1 MFRIRIARY
10 AMHPWR
16 SLVLTALVLY
26 FDSTYRPMSCSLP
39 PCPLL
44 NLVQN
49 TSVQVQFHPFQN
61 LIAYFASKVSP
72 QAVVYPSSRCSPSL
86 LSKSRLQN
94 RLSFMSIPSE
104 HASSD
109 GTWSTYQSTDTYSQH
124 GMGPSSHILSNG
136 PTSPLYP
143 TEPSTET
150 LIPEEGDESSISIS
164 MSSTF
169 FAGAGHDPC
178 PTDVILVTTDNVY
191 FYVHS
196 SRLLQHSNNSF
207 GGLLADLSTPL
218 SIAETSEVA
227 NLAFHALYGVDP
239 SSYVPDL
246 SLLLRAFNMLN
257 LYGIEPSS
265 VLFPNGPF
273 YSAVVDLGTK
283 FPLQTYSLAAK
294 FGLEVLA
301 MEVSKHL
308 LTIPLH
314 AITDDIAQAMG
325 ATYLRR
331 LVFLHLGRIERLKEL
346 MMQLPTAHE
355 LSTDCSEND
364 QKRLQQEWRALAL
377 ALSWGADPAMTSSQ
391 LYQSF
396 FPLTQKKNL
405 CPKCVAVSCRLL
417 PSLFHG

>member
-1 MFRIRIARY
+1 
-10 AMHPWR
+10 
-16 SLVLTALVLY
+16 
-26 FDSTYRPMSCSLP
+26 
-39 PCPLL
+39 
-44 NLVQN
+44 
-49 TSVQVQFHPFQN
+49 
-61 LIAYFASKVSP
+61 
-72 QAVVYPSSRCSPSL
+72 
-86 LSKSRLQN
+86 
-94 RLSFMSIPSE
+94 MSIPPE

-109 GTWSTYQSTDTYSQH
+109 DTWSTYQPADIYSQH
-124 GMGPSSHILSNG
+124 RMDPSPHILSNG
-136 PTSPLYP
+136 PTSTLYS
-143 TEPSTET
+143 TEPSAAT
-150 LIPEEGDESSISIS
+150 LIPEEVDESSISIS

-207 GGLLADLSTPL
+207 GGLLADPSTSL

-227 NLAFHALYGVDP
+227 NLAFHALYGLDP
-239 SSYVPDL
+239 SSYVPNL
-246 SLLLRAFNMLN
+246 SLLLRAFSMLN
-257 LYGIEPSS
+257 MYGIEPSS
-265 VLFPNGPF
+265 VLSPNGPF
-273 YSAVVDLGTK
+273 YSAVVGLGAK

-294 FGLEVLA
+294 FNLEALA
-301 MEVSKHL
+301 VEVSKHL

-314 AITDDIAQAMG
+314 TITDDIAQAMG

-331 LVFLHLGRIERLKEL
+331 LVFLHLGRTERLKEF

-377 ALSWGADPAMTSSQ
+377 ALSWSADPAMTSSQ
-391 LYQSF
+391 LYQVF

-405 CPKCVAVSCRLL
+405 CPKCLAVRCRLL
-417 PSLFHG
+417 SGFYHD

>member
-1 MFRIRIARY
+1 M
-10 AMHPWR
+10 
-16 SLVLTALVLY
+16 
-26 FDSTYRPMSCSLP
+26 STIESRP
-39 PCPLL
+39 
-44 NLVQN
+44 NI
-49 TSVQVQFHPFQN
+49 SVQVQFHPFQS
-61 LIAYFASKVSP
+61 LLAYFASQVSRH
-72 QAVVYPSSRCSPSL
+72 ADVYHSSRYSPSL
-86 LSKSRLQN
+86 FPNFRLQN

-109 GTWSTYQSTDTYSQH
+109 GTWSTYQSADTYSQH
-124 GMGPSSHILSNG
+124 GMGPSSHVLSNG

-143 TEPSTET
+143 TEPSAAT
-150 LIPEEGDESSISIS
+150 LISEEAGESSISIS

-218 SIAETSEVA
+218 NIAETSEVA
-227 NLAFHALYGVDP
+227 NLAFHALYGLDP
-239 SSYVPDL
+239 SNYVPNL
-246 SLLLRAFNMLN
+246 SLLLRAFSMLN

-265 VLFPNGPF
+265 VLFPNSPF
-273 YSAVVDLGTK
+273 YSAVVGLGAK

-301 MEVSKHL
+301 VEVSKHL
-308 LTIPLH
+308 LAIPLH

-331 LVFLHLGRIERLKEL
+331 LVFLHLGRTERLKEL
-346 MMQLPTAHE
+346 VMKLPTAHE
-355 LSTDCSEND
+355 LSTDCSEID

-377 ALSWGADPAMTSSQ
+377 ALSWSADPAMASSQ
-391 LYQSF
+391 LYQAF

-405 CPKCVAVSCRLL
+405 CPKCVAVRCLL
-417 PSLFHG
+417 WSFYHG